1 MCYNLIMEL
10 KNKVVVI
17 TGGTKG
23 LGRSMALSFQEEG
36 ARVVVCAKNE
46 DGITLLPDG
55 ILAMK
60 ADVTKEDDLNKLLE
74 FTVQNFGG
82 VDIWV
87 NNAGIW
93 LPHDL
98 AENFDMEKVRNM
110 FEVNVFGLIN
120 GSRVSLRHMKEK
132 RKGVIVNIISDSA
145 LASRPRSSMYSSSK
159 WAVRGFTESIREE
172 NRNLSIL
179 GVYPGAIKTEI
190 FGSSKPDN
198 FDSFMTVEYVSNK
211 IIENLKK
218 DKIEEELIIQK
229 E

>member
-1 MCYNLIMEL
+1 MEL